1 MSIIHHLIRSG
12 NKAVRMIWDSL
23 VQGISFLYSS
33 NSGSWTWL
41 SEATRPLAD
50 LNQDL
55 WRGAVPSFNFYL
67 MLFLSSVICTVGLLA
82 DSTAVIIGAMIITP
96 LLNPILGITFSIVVG
111 NRRLFKRALL
121 TLSIGIV
128 LAWITSIAICYLVG
142 LRSLSPEILVRAQPT
157 LLDLGVALAAG
168 AAAAFANARTGVG
181 SALPGVAIAV
191 ALLPPISV
199 IGIGC
204 SLQSG
209 DVVIGAIL
217 LLLTNLTGIIFGGG
231 LIFLS
236 HGYGSLDRARH
247 GLIVSIALLTFLG
260 VPLGLSFRQL
270 LIREQVHQ
278 TIEFLI
284 RQRYTSV
291 TEADVRRVEV
301 QSTNDQAQT
310 IRVFAEVIAP
320 AGTIRNVDQEEMTAE
335 LEAALN
341 ARVALRLR
349 VIPSYEL
356 GLSTSI
362 LESEA
367 STVSQQP

>member
-1 MSIIHHLIRSG
+1 MAYWQI
-12 NKAVRMIWDSL
+12 A
-23 VQGISFLYSS
+23 
-33 NSGSWTWL
+33 
-41 SEATRPLAD
+41 PL
-50 LNQDL
+50 
-55 WRGAVPSFNFYL
+55 
-67 MLFLSSVICTVGLLA
+67 
-82 DSTAVIIGAMIITP
+82 
-96 LLNPILGITFSIVVG
+96 
-111 NRRLFKRALL
+111 
-121 TLSIGIV
+121 
-128 LAWITSIAICYLVG
+128 
-142 LRSLSPEILVRAQPT
+142 
-157 LLDLGVALAAG
+157 
-168 AAAAFANARTGVG
+168 
-181 SALPGVAIAV
+181 
-191 ALLPPISV
+191 
-199 IGIGC
+199 
-204 SLQSG
+204 
-209 DVVIGAIL
+209 
-217 LLLTNLTGIIFGGG
+217 
-231 LIFLS
+231 
-236 HGYGSLDRARH
+236 
-247 GLIVSIALLTFLG
+247 
-260 VPLGLSFRQL
+260 LGLSFRQL

-341 ARVALRLR
+341 APVALRLR